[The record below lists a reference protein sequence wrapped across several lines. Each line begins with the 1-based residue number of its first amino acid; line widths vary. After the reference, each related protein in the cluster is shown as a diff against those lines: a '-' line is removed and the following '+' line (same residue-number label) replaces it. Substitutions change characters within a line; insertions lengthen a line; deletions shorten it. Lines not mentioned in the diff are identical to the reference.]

1 MAVKNTSTVSH
12 QIKGPLPSRIPN
24 YLAPLSPGAIK
35 KQATTTIAAAY
46 RPASQ
51 ELDQQGT
58 QAKAISDKR
67 TADNKYYLA
76 WLNTQE
82 QAMQT
87 HADAANQQLI
97 DQENTLRTQQ
107 QGLYSTQAGSLI
119 AAANARSGNV
129 SSNGQSNA
137 FNQTLT
143 QNQITNEGLL
153 NSAQQSSNETMTHD
167 NDLTNAVR
175 LNSSS
180 FVQAGEQKQLSDLQ
194 TALTGIA
201 QARSKLVTSE
211 ASDTIKEIA
220 RLNGIEIQKAQSNRD
235 YGAAV
240 AKLNLSTAE
249 TQSLIDN
256 RAANTKLAGQRLT
269 LDLNK
274 AQLAQLNSDRT
285 YKLDAAKYG
294 AQAAKDL
301 YERQHGL
308 GVYKPAKGTS
318 AKPPLT
324 QTGQNALYKRIDAVT
339 AQINNLI
346 TQHGYTPQQAY
357 HAVQNGGFVGGAQ
370 HESQSTSSTGTTST
384 SKSQG
389 QVKISQ
395 EGDIQILNAA
405 FNLRAGG
412 VGLSPGDVAA
422 LKAMGLAH
430 PGNHYGT
437 PSSITNPVDT
447 AGPRPT

>member
-1 MAVKNTSTVSH
+1 MARVPTAA
-12 QIKGPLPSRIPN
+12 RIPN

-51 ELDQQGT
+51 ELNQQAT

-129 SSNGQSNA
+129 SNNDQSNA
-137 FNQTLT
+137 FNQSLT

-153 NSAQQSSNETMTHD
+153 NSSQQSSTETMAHD

-211 ASDTIKEIA
+211 ASDITKEIA

-235 YGAAV
+235 FGVAAQ
-240 AKLNLSTAE
+240 KLGISQAE

-256 RAANTKLAGQRLT
+256 RAASTKIAEINAQTRLST
-269 LDLNK
+269 AQQNAMNQDRNFDLNK
-274 AQLAQLNSDRT
+274 Q
-285 YKLDAAKYG
+285 KFGAA
-294 AQAAKDL
+294 AAKDL
-301 YERQHGL
+301 YERNHGL
-308 GVYKPAKGTS
+308 GPYRPAKTTG

-324 QTGQNALYKRIDAVT
+324 QTGQNAVYARIDKVT

-357 HAVQNGGFVGGAQ
+357 HAVQNGGFVGGGQ
-370 HESQSTSSTGTTST
+370 HESQSTSSTGSS
-384 SKSQG
+384 SKSLSQG
-389 QVKISQ
+389 QVKIIQ

-405 FNLRAGG
+405 FNLRQGG